1 MCRKM
6 YKIDRK
12 KNNIVR
18 RKKESKT
25 KKENTQ
31 KIIATDTL

>member
-31 KIIATDTL
+31 KIIAIDTL